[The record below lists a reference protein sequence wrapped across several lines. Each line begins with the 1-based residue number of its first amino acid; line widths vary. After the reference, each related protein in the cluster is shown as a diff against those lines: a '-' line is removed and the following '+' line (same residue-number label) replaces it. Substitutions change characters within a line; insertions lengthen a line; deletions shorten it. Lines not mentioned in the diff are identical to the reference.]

1 MTHNRSKLHT
11 IVLNV
16 RAHEDTYSAMPV
28 RVLKAIAD
36 VDEIPVILAT
46 TNVGEDYLHL
56 VEGDSVHVIEPA
68 RIEGLAQRA
77 ADACDVILVD
87 VPVDPANLEASAPLI
102 DDFRREVRSSGLRL
116 KIFTMEKGVISQLP
130 IASDRGLILGRG
142 LVGIIAAHDFDIM
155 LLRSE
160 HRIPCVM
167 HRPDNFMDQP
177 DRPILT
183 YLEDDML
190 AAWMQVTIDHGRR
203 SRTIRSILDRP
214 DRIVAGKPG

>member
-1 MTHNRSKLHT
+1 MTEKRSKLHT

-36 VDEIPVILAT
+36 VDKIPVILAT
-46 TNVGEDYLHL
+46 TNTGEDYLHF
-56 VEGDSVHVIEPA
+56 VEGDSVHVIDPSD
-68 RIEGLAQRA
+68 IEGLAQRA

-87 VPVDPANLEASAPLI
+87 VPVDPTNLEASVPIL
-102 DDFRREVRSSGLRL
+102 DDFRREARSSGLRL

-142 LVGIIAAHDFDIM
+142 LVNIIPAYDFDLM

-167 HRPDNFMDQP
+167 RRPDNVFDQP
-177 DRPILT
+177 GRHILT
-183 YLEDDML
+183 YLEDDVL
-190 AAWMQVTIDHGRR
+190 GVWMQVSLDHSRR
-203 SRTIRSILDRP
+203 SPTIRSMLDRP
-214 DRIVAGKPG
+214 